1 MSDSVVLGASG
12 GKSAADSAVLGTF
25 GGRAALDSTALGEL
39 GGWKLLRRRWDAE
52 AWGTFGGFDY
62 FKVLGFLVDPRTP
75 VEPFV

>member
-52 AWGTFGGFDY
+52 VWATLGGFKDC
-62 FKVLGFLVDPRTP
+62 KALGPAVDPKTP
-75 VEPFV
+75 VDFF

>member
-1 MSDSVVLGASG
+1 MGASG

-52 AWGTFGGFDY
+52 AWGTFGGFKD
-62 FKVLGFLVDPRTP
+62 FGVLGSLDDPKSP
-75 VEPFV
+75 VETFV

>member
-1 MSDSVVLGASG
+1 MDASG

-52 AWGTFGGFDY
+52 AWATLAGFKD
-62 FKVLGFLVDPRTP
+62 FEFLSSLVSPRSP
-75 VEPFV
+75 VETFV